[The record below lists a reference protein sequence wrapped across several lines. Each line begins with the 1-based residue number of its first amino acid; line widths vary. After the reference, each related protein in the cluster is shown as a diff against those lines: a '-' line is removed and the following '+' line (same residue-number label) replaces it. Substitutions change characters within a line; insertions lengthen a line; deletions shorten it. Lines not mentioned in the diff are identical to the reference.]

1 MGRGSGA
8 SAGALARNS
17 VSGSGLDAVGGWRK
31 NGVLVKGREAVDKLE
46 LRGLEVRC
54 VIGDLP
60 TERDREQV
68 LTLDVTLACDLS
80 AVCASDRVE
89 DTVDYAVLAETIRDA
104 LRQARFRMIE
114 SAASRVAAVCLEAP
128 RVSEV
133 WVRIAKPGAVAGLR
147 EAAVE
152 LVRRRGDGAS

>member
-1 MGRGSGA
+1 M
-8 SAGALARNS
+8 
-17 VSGSGLDAVGGWRK
+17 
-31 NGVLVKGREAVDKLE
+31 DKLE

-60 TERDREQV
+60 AERDRERA
-68 LTLDVTLACDLS
+68 LTLDVALTCDFG

-89 DTVDYAVLAETIRDA
+89 DTVDYAVLAEAIREA

-114 SAASRVAAVCLEAP
+114 SAAARVAAVCLEAP

-133 WVRIAKPGAVAGLR
+133 RVRIAKPDAVAGLR

-152 LVRRRGDGAS
+152 IVRRRGDGAL